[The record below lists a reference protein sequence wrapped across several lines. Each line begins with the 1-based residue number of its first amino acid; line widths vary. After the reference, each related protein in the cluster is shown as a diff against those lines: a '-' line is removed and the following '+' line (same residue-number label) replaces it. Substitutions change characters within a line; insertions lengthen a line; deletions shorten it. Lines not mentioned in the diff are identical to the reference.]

1 MRKRLIWLLAA
12 ILLLGGLVACQSA
25 TPDATATSTS
35 TVAVVVRATATS
47 VPSTPTPVPTATA
60 APEPQATKPAQEPGS
75 KPQPTPTSEWQI
87 PRIGEKEWGKG
98 NPQAGLVLVEYS
110 DFQ

>member
-12 ILLLGGLVACQSA
+12 ILLLGGLAACQSA
-25 TPDATATSTS
+25 TSEPTATSTS
-35 TVAVVVRATATS
+35 TVAVVARATATP
-47 VPSTPTPVPTATA
+47 VPSTPTPAPTVTAT
-60 APEPQATKPAQEPGS
+60 PEPQATKPAQDSGS
-75 KPQPTPTSEWQI
+75 KPQPTPTVEWQI
-87 PRIGEKEWGKG
+87 PKIGEKDWGKG

>member
-1 MRKRLIWLLAA
+1 MQRRLIWLLAA
-12 ILLLGGLVACQSA
+12 VMMLLGGLAACQSA
-25 TPDATATSTS
+25 TSEATATSTS
-35 TVAVVVRATATS
+35 TVAVVARATETS
-47 VPSTPTPVPTATA
+47 VPTATA
-60 APEPQATKPAQEPGS
+60 TPVPQATKQAQESGS
-75 KPQPTPTSEWQI
+75 KPQPTPTVEWQI

>member
-1 MRKRLIWLLAA
+1 
-12 ILLLGGLVACQSA
+12 V
-25 TPDATATSTS
+25 
-35 TVAVVVRATATS
+35 
-47 VPSTPTPVPTATA
+47 
-60 APEPQATKPAQEPGS
+60 PQATKQAQESGS
-75 KPQPTPTSEWQI
+75 KPQPTPTVEWQI